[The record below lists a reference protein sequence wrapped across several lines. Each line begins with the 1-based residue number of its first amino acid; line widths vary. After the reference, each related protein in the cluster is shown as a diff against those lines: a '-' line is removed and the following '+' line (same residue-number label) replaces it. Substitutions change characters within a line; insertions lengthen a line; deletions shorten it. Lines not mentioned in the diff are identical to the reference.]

1 MGSEMTTTYTALILP
16 ARISEP
22 IRVERVETGRN
33 AVEDLVGGEIEVI
46 TRGDWDVCLNADGV
60 IANLPPN
67 LRAAELMRDCGLDL
81 ADAARGTAVF
91 LGHGSHGEEADA
103 PGHLIRRAEDL
114 YGARFVA

>member
-1 MGSEMTTTYTALILP
+1 MRTMYTALILP

-22 IRVERVETGRN
+22 VRVQSVDAGLR
-33 AVEDLVGGEIEVI
+33 ALEDLVGGEFETV
-46 TRGDWDVCLNADGV
+46 TRGDWDVYLNADGM

-91 LGHGSHGEEADA
+91 LGHGSHGGAADA

-114 YGARFVA
+114 YGGRLVA